1 MKTRLVRTLAT
12 ACFLLLGG
20 FGECGNPDTFSLLSG
35 GYVLVTPPSNLVSP
49 GAVVLMVKDELGR
62 AQMQTLCGP
71 RASLSPHFLAR
82 VSETLTAT
90 YKMSKK
96 QQFTLQADAV
106 DRFRARA
113 KEERVATVHV
123 ELSRPRVIEVEE
135 SDIYTHVESR
145 TEACQRAIDS
155 RIDAGFTPTFI
166 TSAYIADIQYTVTF
180 QGNRNLTK
188 KVREERMARIAAN
201 LGGGHTEIT
210 ETSVRAQNLVLAIK
224 SDVFPLTIRPTC
236 AQPPRYTP
244 ATVNPAIE
252 SSLVEVLPTPT
263 APYVPPAGGWVNP
276 VIGG

>member
-1 MKTRLVRTLAT
+1 MKTRLMRTVAAAAL
-12 ACFLLLGG
+12 LLLGG
-20 FGECGNPDTFSLLSG
+20 FGECGNPDTFSLLAG

-90 YKMSKK
+90 YRMSKK
-96 QQFTLQADAV
+96 QKFSLQADAV

-113 KEERVATVHV
+113 KEEHVATVDV

-135 SDIYTHVESR
+135 SDIYTHIESR
-145 TEACQRAIDS
+145 TDACQRAIDS
-155 RIDAGFTPTFI
+155 RVDAGFTPTFI

-180 QGNRNLTK
+180 KSERSLTK
-188 KVREERMARIAAN
+188 KIRQERMARIAAN

-210 ETSVRAQNLVLAIK
+210 ETSVRAQNLVLAVK
-224 SDVFPLTIRPTC
+224 SDVFPLTIRPTF
-236 AQPPRYTP
+236 AQPPEHTAP
-244 ATVNPAIE
+244 TKNPEIE
-252 SSLVEVLPTPT
+252 STLVEVLPVPT